1 MFRQAVALVM
11 STIFVIS
18 STACSIGA
26 AARQPAPA
34 NLDGLGIGV
43 PRQQV
48 ITQLGPPKFSDTD
61 PQGKKQDSFEFQSG
75 MHQGSKA
82 RIILYVFADLITL
95 GLAELI
101 LWPLE
106 LSVMESATCTAVAG
120 YDPSMKVETW
130 AVGKKGGGAQG
141 C

>member
-1 MFRQAVALVM
+1 MLKQVIALMV
-11 STIFVIS
+11 SLAFITS
-18 STACSIGA
+18 SIACSIGA
-26 AARQPAPA
+26 ASRQPAPA

-61 PQGKKQDSFEFQSG
+61 TQGKKQDSFEFQSG

-82 RIILYVFADLITL
+82 RIILYIAADLFTL
-95 GLAELI
+95 GLAEFI

-106 LSVMESATCTAVAG
+106 LSVMEAATCTAVAG

-130 AVGKKGGGAQG
+130 SVGKKGGGSQG